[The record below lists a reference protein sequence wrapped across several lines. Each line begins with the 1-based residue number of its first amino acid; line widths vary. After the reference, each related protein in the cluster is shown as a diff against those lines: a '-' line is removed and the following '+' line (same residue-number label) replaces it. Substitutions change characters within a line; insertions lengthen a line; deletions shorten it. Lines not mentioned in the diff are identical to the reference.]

1 LSRSD
6 NQNDPSDNQKSGDK
20 QNPCEVRES
29 TRSSLRYR
37 PPLSHSECR
46 SVLIQIVAQQC
57 QLERRWVIVSLQLN
71 AFRKLYSIFI

>member
-46 SVLIQIVAQQC
+46 SVLIQIVAQHGGDGYWTT
-57 QLERRWVIVSLQLN
+57 LPIVSRFGDAHQR
-71 AFRKLYSIFI
+71 FCR